1 MKNDS
6 MTSSLDEG
14 QAIPNEM
21 PPHFLDKHIPH
32 IEGIGEPTTATF
44 FTHSKIDPTNW
55 FLLLLISPF
64 YFSYM
69 QFPLIRWMLEKYD
82 GVRAFWNPQT
92 NSFYT
97 RRGVK
102 VKNIPQDVID
112 SMPNIFL
119 DGELWYLS
127 STLPHTQGQF
137 TSKLKQ

>member
-55 FLLLLISPF
+55 YSPSILFPFLLCFS
-64 YFSYM
+64 FSY
-69 QFPLIRWMLEKYD
+69 LL
-82 GVRAFWNPQT
+82 
-92 NSFYT
+92 
-97 RRGVK
+97 
-102 VKNIPQDVID
+102 
-112 SMPNIFL
+112 FL
-119 DGELWYLS
+119 FIS
-127 STLPHTQGQF
+127 SSGGCWRNMME
-137 TSKLKQ
+137 